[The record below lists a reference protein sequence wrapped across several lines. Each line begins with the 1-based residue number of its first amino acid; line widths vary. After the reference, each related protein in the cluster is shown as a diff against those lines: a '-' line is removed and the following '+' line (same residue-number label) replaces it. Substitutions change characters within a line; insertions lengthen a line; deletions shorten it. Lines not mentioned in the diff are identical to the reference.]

1 MHLYNTIRYS
11 TYIYLKFMLDKFNTK
26 YYLNINNLTDVRGSA
41 KIAED
46 GETGHNEQR
55 QNAARSATFYQ
66 VTRSQVGF

>member
-26 YYLNINNLTDVRGSA
+26 YYLNINNLTDVRRSA

-55 QNAARSATFYQ
+55 QNVARSATINQ